1 MAEDRQE
8 RINRELIELLQELR
22 VALPGVQVL
31 FAFLLTVPFTVRFQ
45 QASAFQRNVYF
56 APLLLTAVSSILLIA
71 PTSYHRLRF
80 RAKDKERM
88 LSTSNTMTIVGL
100 ATLAVAMA
108 GVVLLITD
116 VLFSTTAAYVAAG
129 AIVVLFV
136 WLWFAMPLSRR
147 VTDEQ
152 VDDQQPQPART
163 G

>member
-1 MAEDRQE
+1 MAEDRKE

-45 QASAFQRNVYF
+45 QVNPFQRNIYF
-56 APLLLTAVSSILLIA
+56 ATLLLTAVSSILLIA

-80 RAKDKERM
+80 RAQDKERM
-88 LSTSNTMTIVGL
+88 LFTSNKMTIVGL
-100 ATLAVAMA
+100 ATLALAMA

-147 VTDEQ
+147 VRDEQ
-152 VDDQQPQPART
+152 VDDQQRQPART